1 MTQDEWMDK
10 DECADCTNE
19 SKEEWRAV
27 LMSTK
32 DYAYRNRTVDVISED
47 DSVSIPIPDDEVLCN
62 ACNGNIY
69 PNNGWMMEYKEIDET
84 PSLFTLLTESV
95 DSDIEDND
103 DEGWKT
109 YDIYCETC
117 QEKYFPDA
125 QKCIVDDSGVLSP

>member
-1 MTQDEWMDK
+1 MTE
-10 DECADCTNE
+10 T
-19 SKEEWRAV
+19 KEEWRAV

-32 DYAYRNRTVDVISED
+32 DYAYRNRTVDVISEN
-47 DSVSIPIPDDEVLCN
+47 DSVSIPIPDDEVICN
-62 ACNGNIY
+62 ACNENIY
-69 PNNGWMMEYKEIDET
+69 PNNGWMMEYKDTEGI
-84 PSLFTLLTESV
+84 PSFV

-125 QKCIVDDSGVLSP
+125 QKCIVDDSGVLSPQWKETE

>member
-1 MTQDEWMDK
+1 MTE
-10 DECADCTNE
+10 T
-19 SKEEWRAV
+19 KEEWRAV

-103 DEGWKT
+103 AEGWKT